1 MPTLWAE
8 CGVPWVYGAHQHRRQ
23 RRTDQPSHAPLR
35 PVNPDEA
42 VDYALRRLVGSRLT
56 REQMLAMEGTGWDG
70 ELDQLREDPV
80 TSS

>member
-1 MPTLWAE
+1 MGRINIDVNDELISQAM
-8 CGVPWVYGAHQHRRQ
+8 Q
-23 RRTDQPSHAPLR
+23 RSGRST
-35 PVNPDEA
+35 PDEA
-42 VDYALRRLVGSRLT
+42 VDYALRNLVGSRLT

>member
-1 MPTLWAE
+1 MGRINIDVNDELISQAM
-8 CGVPWVYGAHQHRRQ
+8 HRSGRS
-23 RRTDQPSHAPLR
+23 T
-35 PVNPDEA
+35 PDEA
-42 VDYALRRLVGSRLT
+42 VDYALRNLVGSRLT